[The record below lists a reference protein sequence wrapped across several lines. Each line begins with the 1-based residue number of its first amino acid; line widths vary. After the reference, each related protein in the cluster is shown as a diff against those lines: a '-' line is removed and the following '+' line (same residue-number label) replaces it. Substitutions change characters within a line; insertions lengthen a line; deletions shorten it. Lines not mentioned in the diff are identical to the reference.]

1 MDAAGEKL
9 IQELRDVVFAAE
21 ELLGATA
28 AEGGERIDEIR
39 ARAEEVLREARARL
53 EGTGDALEQQ
63 VRRHPFAALAIA
75 AGVGVVLG
83 LLLSRK

>member
-1 MDAAGEKL
+1 MDAAGDKL
-9 IQELRDVVFAAE
+9 LQELRDVVSAAE

-28 AEGGERIDEIR
+28 DAGGERIDEIR
-39 ARAEEVLREARARL
+39 AHAEEVLREARARL
-53 EGTGDALEQQ
+53 EGAGQDLEQQ